1 VQEGDAV
8 GLGRRLDAH
17 VLPHRRRRRA
27 VWWTRPGAHWA
38 TAPTEWEPWRVEE
51 VRRARR
57 DGTGHRGGDERTCFC
72 CCVAPR
78 LTTSTSHGAQ
88 ERQGARPVK
97 ASTVQSEQSQVRG
110 RDRDCTGGTCIVYCI
125 PYKLSRQAKNYLR
138 SGVSPTPTR
147 KATSAWRLFKIA
159 VVFFKNM

>member
-1 VQEGDAV
+1 LALGVVLMRMFFPIAAV
-8 GLGRRLDAH
+8 GGRCGGRGRERTGRRRQ
-17 VLPHRRRRRA
+17 PSGSRGGWRRS
-27 VWWTRPGAHWA
+27 GG
-38 TAPTEWEPWRVEE
+38 
-51 VRRARR
+51 R
-57 DGTGHRGGDERTCFC
+57 DETGHRGGDERTCFC

-147 KATSAWRLFKIA
+147 KTTSAWRLFKIA